1 MPPRYPGYQ
10 LRFGPELTPTVR
22 FLLILNSAVFLIQF
36 LAHTILKMN
45 MIESLFALNPDAV
58 ISGFVWQ
65 LITYSFL
72 HGDIMH
78 LLMNMLT
85 LWMFGSEVEAH
96 YGNKAFVKFYLF
108 CAFMGGIVTM
118 IAHMLGYPQGI
129 VLGASGATFGLL
141 AAYAFLWPNRE
152 IIFMLIF
159 PLKAKFFVMILMLM
173 IVFSQGGHI
182 AHMAHLGGIVGAFTL
197 IKLYHGWQSTASSSS
212 NWSLSRYLQKRRFQR
227 YQEEMYSR
235 ENAKKKVDELLEKI
249 SKDGMNSL
257 SRSEKKF
264 LNEASQ
270 KYFNE

>member
-1 MPPRYPGYQ
+1 M
-10 LRFGPELTPTVR
+10 VR
-22 FLLILNSAVFLIQF
+22 ILLFINGIVFLAQF
-36 LAHTILKMN
+36 LSQ
-45 MIESLFALNPDAV
+45 MIFKVNLLESIFALNPGAV
-58 ISGFVWQ
+58 LHGFVWQ
-65 LITYSFL
+65 LVTYSFL

-96 YGNKAFVKFYLF
+96 YGNRAFLKFYFF
-108 CAFMGGIVTM
+108 CAFMGGVVTM
-118 IAHMLGYPQGI
+118 IASLLGFQQGI
-129 VLGASGATFGLL
+129 VIGASGATFGLL

-182 AHMAHLGGIVGAFTL
+182 AHMAHLGGVIGAFIL
-197 IKLYHGWQSTASSSS
+197 IKLYHGWQSSASSGG
-212 NWSLSRYLQKRRFQR
+212 WSLSRYLQKRRFQR
-227 YQEEMYSR
+227 YQKEMYSR
-235 ENAKKKVDELLEKI
+235 ENAKKRVDELLEKI

>member
-1 MPPRYPGYQ
+1 MPPRNPGYQ

-22 FLLILNSAVFLIQF
+22 ILLFTNGIIFLIQYVSH
-36 LAHTILKMN
+36 LILKTN
-45 MIESLFALNPDAV
+45 AIEAFFALNPSAV
-58 ISGFVWQ
+58 MQGFVWQ
-65 LITYSFL
+65 LVTYSFL
-72 HGDIMH
+72 HGDFMH

-96 YGNKAFVKFYLF
+96 YGNRPFLKFYFF
-108 CAFMGGIVTM
+108 CAFMGGAVTLL
-118 IAHMLGYPQGI
+118 ASLLGFPQGI

-182 AHMAHLGGIVGAFTL
+182 AHMAHLGGIIGAFIL
-197 IKLYHGWQSTASSSS
+197 IKLYHNWQSSSKPTG
-212 NWSLSRYLQKRRFQR
+212 WSLSRYLQKRRFQR
-227 YQEEMYSR
+227 YQVEMNSR
-235 ENAKKKVDELLEKI
+235 ENAKKRVDELLEKI

>member
-1 MPPRYPGYQ
+1 MPPRNPGYQ
-10 LRFGPELTPTVR
+10 LRFGPELTPAVR
-22 FLLILNSAVFLIQF
+22 LLIIVNSAIFILQF
-36 LAHTILKMN
+36 IAQTILKTSLL
-45 MIESLFALNPDAV
+45 ESMFGLTTAAV
-58 ISGFVWQ
+58 LQGYIWQ
-65 LITYSFL
+65 LVTYSFL

-85 LWMFGSEVEAH
+85 LWMFGSEIEAH
-96 YGNKAFVKFYLF
+96 YGNKAFLKFYFF
-108 CAFMGGIVTM
+108 CVFMGGLVTV
-118 IAHMLGYPQGI
+118 IASMFGFPQGTVI
-129 VLGASGATFGLL
+129 GASGGTFGLL
-141 AAYAFLWPNRE
+141 AAFAFLWPNRE

-159 PLKAKFFVMILMLM
+159 PLRAKFFVMILMLM

-182 AHMAHLGGIVGAFTL
+182 AHMAHLGGILGAFIF
-197 IKLYHGWQSTASSSS
+197 IKLYQGWQSNGSGT

-227 YQEEMYSR
+227 YQQEMYNR

-249 SKDGMNSL
+249 SKEGMNSL

>member
-1 MPPRYPGYQ
+1 MPPRNPGYQ
-10 LRFGPELTPTVR
+10 LRFGPELTPVVR
-22 FLLILNSAVFLIQF
+22 SLLIINSVIFVAQF
-36 LAHTILKMN
+36 LSQTVLKTN
-45 MIESLFALNPDAV
+45 MIEGFFALRSEAV
-58 ISGFVWQ
+58 LQGFVWQ
-65 LITYSFL
+65 LVTYSFL

-85 LWMFGSEVEAH
+85 LWMFGSEIESQ
-96 YGNKAFVKFYLF
+96 YGERAFLKFYFF
-108 CAFMGGIVTM
+108 CAFMGGVVTV
-118 IAHMLGYPQGI
+118 IASVLGFPQGM

-159 PLKAKFFVMILMLM
+159 PLKAKYFVMILMLM

-182 AHMAHLGGIVGAFTL
+182 AHMAHLGGILGAFVL
-197 IKLYHGWQSTASSSS
+197 IKLYHGWQGASKSSG
-212 NWSLSRYLQKRRFQR
+212 WSLSRYLQKRRFQR
-227 YQEEMYSR
+227 YQAEMYKG
-235 ENAKKKVDELLEKI
+235 ENAKKRVDELLEKI

>member
-10 LRFGPELTPTVR
+10 LRFGPEMTPTVR
-22 FLLILNSAVFLIQF
+22 LLLIANGVVFIIQF
-36 LAHTILKMN
+36 LTQLLFKAHIL
-45 MIESLFALNPDAV
+45 ESLFALNPDAV
-58 ISGFVWQ
+58 LKGFVWQ
-65 LITYSFL
+65 LVSYSFL

-96 YGNKAFVKFYLF
+96 YGNRAFLKFYFF
-108 CAFMGGIVTM
+108 CAFMGGVVTM
-118 IAHMLGYPQGI
+118 IASLLGFPQGI

-182 AHMAHLGGIVGAFTL
+182 AHMAHLGGVIGAFLL
-197 IKLYHGWQSTASSSS
+197 IKLYHGWQSSITSSG
-212 NWSLSRYLQKRRFQR
+212 WSLSRYLQKRRFQR

-235 ENAKKKVDELLEKI
+235 ENAKKRVDELLEKI

-264 LNEASQ
+264 LNDASQ